1 MIADDEFKPNKIDE
15 DNLKIF
21 DDSIVI
27 PLKLIGCNLAADKIL
42 LEWDVLEK
50 NGFPLIHISRLL
62 VYLELSDRKSGQ
74 SYPLPTLIHL
84 IKIIDAIHCIRLVCS
99 GIERVNKLK
108 RELRSLVSNATKG
121 PINQRKIA
129 NNQIVN
135 TILLY
140 GDEFQIGYILHKLHP
155 SLKVNR
161 QQGPDFNLGDFG
173 IKVEAKSKLN
183 RRYLGYISNP
193 TISLDKITCLKLLSK
208 DVFESGRLEEAFD
221 YQQTDIAIMNLSHS
235 QFGALFAAYA
245 FGLNNLNL
253 KLSEAFEE
261 AIKMARAKE
270 KAVILYS
277 EQVSIEQPYSICAIV
292 SDKYKIDD
300 YGSRLDKIEKDLKI
314 DTKTTDGYYRLIDE
328 ARKLP

>member
-1 MIADDEFKPNKIDE
+1 MP
-15 DNLKIF
+15 
-21 DDSIVI
+21 
-27 PLKLIGCNLAADKIL
+27 
-42 LEWDVLEK
+42 
-50 NGFPLIHISRLL
+50 
-62 VYLELSDRKSGQ
+62 
-74 SYPLPTLIHL
+74 
-84 IKIIDAIHCIRLVCS
+84 
-99 GIERVNKLK
+99 
-108 RELRSLVSNATKG
+108 
-121 PINQRKIA
+121 

-173 IKVEAKSKLN
+173 IKVRRPKSKLN

-193 TISLDKITCLKLLSK
+193 TTSLDKITCLKPSSK

-235 QFGALFAAYA
+235 QLGICSYA
-245 FGLNNLNL
+245 FGLNNSNL

-270 KAVILYS
+270 KAMILYS

-328 ARKLP
+328 TRKLP

>member
-62 VYLELSDRKSGQ
+62 AYLELSDRKSGQ

-129 NNQIVN
+129 NNQIVT

-221 YQQTDIAIMNLSHS
+221 YPQTDIAIMNLSHS
-235 QFGALFAAYA
+235 
-245 FGLNNLNL
+245 
-253 KLSEAFEE
+253 
-261 AIKMARAKE
+261 
-270 KAVILYS
+270 
-277 EQVSIEQPYSICAIV
+277 
-292 SDKYKIDD
+292 
-300 YGSRLDKIEKDLKI
+300 
-314 DTKTTDGYYRLIDE
+314 
-328 ARKLP
+328 